1 MKAFHQLR
9 LYHAMLAVSALAAY
23 ATGEAGIVHA
33 WIGYALVGMILFR
46 LAWGMFGPSQFRI
59 GRFLPDLAS
68 LFRIRAANDPAIARV
83 LLGGVVASLLLVA
96 GTGIALDQ
104 TKSLNLVAEARTV
117 PVPRVEFH
125 SHGASVTRGMT
136 TPSASRDDDDD
147 ENEGWL
153 AELHEFAANMM
164 LLFVGL
170 HVAYMVV
177 FRRPLAGFMLFRP
190 GHKERAA

>member
-33 WIGYALVGMILFR
+33 WIGYALVGIILFR

-68 LFRIRAANDPAIARV
+68 LFRIRAVNDPAIARV
-83 LLGGVVASLLLVA
+83 LLGGVVASLLLVV

-104 TKSLNLVAEARTV
+104 AKSLDLVAEARTV
-117 PVPRVEFH
+117 PVPRFDVRP
-125 SHGASVTRGMT
+125 HGTSMAHGTT
-136 TPSASRDDDDD
+136 TPNAAKDDDD
-147 ENEGWL
+147 EMEGWL
-153 AELHEFAANMM
+153 QELHEFSANLM
-164 LLFVGL
+164 LLFVGI
-170 HVAYMVV
+170 HVSYMILL
-177 FRRPLAGFMLFRP
+177 RRPLAMFMLFVP
-190 GHKERAA
+190 GQKRRTA

>member
-33 WIGYALVGMILFR
+33 WIGYALVGMIMFR

-68 LFRIRAANDPAIARV
+68 LVRIRAANDPAIARV
-83 LLGGVVASLLLVA
+83 LLGGVVASLLLVV

-104 TKSLNLVAEARTV
+104 AKSLDLVAEARTV
-117 PVPRVEFH
+117 PVPRVGFH
-125 SHGASVTRGMT
+125 SRGTSMAHGTVMQS
-136 TPSASRDDDDD
+136 PNKEDDD

-153 AELHEFAANMM
+153 QELHEFSANLM
-164 LLFVGL
+164 LLFVGI
-170 HVAYMVV
+170 HVSYMILL
-177 FRRPLAGFMLFRP
+177 RRPLAMFMLFVP
-190 GHKERAA
+190 GQKRRVA

>member
-9 LYHAMLAVSALAAY
+9 VYHAMLAVSALAAY

-83 LLGGVVASLLLVA
+83 LLGGVVASLLLVV

-104 TKSLNLVAEARTV
+104 AKSLDLVAEARTV
-117 PVPRVEFH
+117 PVPQVDFH
-125 SHGASVTRGMT
+125 PQGAHMTHGTVVQ
-136 TPSASRDDDDD
+136 SANLEDDD
-147 ENEGWL
+147 EKEGWFQ
-153 AELHEFAANMM
+153 ELHEFSANMM
-164 LLFVGL
+164 VLLVGI
-170 HVAYMVV
+170 HVSYMIL
-177 FRRPLAGFMLFRP
+177 FRRPLAMFMLFVP
-190 GHKERAA
+190 GQKRRSA

>member
-1 MKAFHQLR
+1 MMNLYRKLR
-9 LYHAMLAVSALAAY
+9 LYHAMLASSALAAY
-23 ATGEAGIVHA
+23 ATGEAGIVHG
-33 WIGYALVGMILFR
+33 WIGYALVGIILFR

-117 PVPRVEFH
+117 PVPRFDFRAE
-125 SHGASVTRGMT
+125 GASMTHGTR
-136 TPSASRDDDDD
+136 TPNAGKDDDD
-147 ENEGWL
+147 EKEGWL
-153 AELHEFAANMM
+153 QELHEFSANLMF
-164 LLFVGL
+164 LLVGI
-170 HVAYMVV
+170 HVSYMIL
-177 FRRPLAGFMLFRP
+177 FRRPLAMFMLFVP
-190 GHKERAA
+190 GRKQRIA